1 MVNKISPEVSKI
13 KLTTRKRKAHKTF
26 PQPTSKKRFVAVD
39 NGGLVG
45 YMAVTEGEMA
55 CANGN
60 TEDID
65 ICSET
70 EANTEPGDDK
80 IKEKVMNENEKGEQG
95 KKSDQANDPAEEVE
109 VEDATQRAVNE
120 KILSA
125 LSEASKERSEMQEFM
140 RNRIEEISATVKR
153 VEEKANEINGIK
165 EDVIAMKNNF
175 EDMNKRVSDL
185 ANAGERVSKE
195 IKEHFKRV
203 EEEERGKRHKFL
215 RRSNK
220 MKSVL

>member
-65 ICSET
+65 ICET
-70 EANTEPGDDK
+70 EANTEPGEDK
-80 IKEKVMNENEKGEQG
+80 VKEKVVNENEIGEQG
-95 KKSDQANDPAEEVE
+95 KKSDQVNDPVEEVE
-109 VEDATQRAVNE
+109 MEDATKGCE
-120 KILSA
+120 
-125 LSEASKERSEMQEFM
+125 
-140 RNRIEEISATVKR
+140 
-153 VEEKANEINGIK
+153 
-165 EDVIAMKNNF
+165 
-175 EDMNKRVSDL
+175 
-185 ANAGERVSKE
+185 
-195 IKEHFKRV
+195 
-203 EEEERGKRHKFL
+203 
-215 RRSNK
+215 
-220 MKSVL
+220 